1 VRSPADD
8 SPPSWIA
15 AAPGGVV
22 LHVRVQPGASRTRV
36 AGLHGEAVKVQLRAR
51 PIEGAANRELVA
63 VLAEALAVRPAAIAV
78 VSGLHGRAKR
88 VRVDGVD
95 VATVLGRLGPFVDKT
110 GVAD

>member
-1 VRSPADD
+1 VASRADAAAPA
-8 SPPSWIA
+8 WIA
-15 AAPGGVV
+15 AATGGVV
-22 LHVRVQPGASRTRV
+22 VRVHVQPGASRTRV
-36 AGLHGEAVKVQLRAR
+36 AGLHGDAVKVQLRAR
-51 PIEGAANRELVA
+51 AVEGAANRALVD

-95 VATVLGRLGPFVDKT
+95 VPTVLGRLGPFVDKA